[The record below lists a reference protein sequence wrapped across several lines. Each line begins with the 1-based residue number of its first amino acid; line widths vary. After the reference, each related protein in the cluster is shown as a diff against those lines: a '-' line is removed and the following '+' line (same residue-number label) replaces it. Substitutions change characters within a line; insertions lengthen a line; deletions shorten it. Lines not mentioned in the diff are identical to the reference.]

1 MTDTKNLTEADP
13 ALVAAQSRAAE
24 MLLGATDAGA
34 GAGSGRA
41 GAAASTAAPTGG
53 LPLIPASSSIPP
65 NSRYAEVGTAARTA
79 PDGREIVYLRRR
91 FLPPPERL
99 ATAGWDT
106 VRDGD
111 RVDLV
116 ASRAL
121 GDPTAFWR
129 LCDANLAFDPAELET
144 PGRVVRVALPDGF
157 PGMAGPE
164 VLGA

>member
-1 MTDTKNLTEADP
+1 MTDLGLTTPQPTEADP

-24 MLLGATDAGA
+24 ALLATTG
-34 GAGSGRA
+34 
-41 GAAASTAAPTGG
+41 AASTEAPSGG
-53 LPLIPASSSIPP
+53 LPLIPAASSIPP
-65 NSRYAEVGTAARTA
+65 NSRYAEVGTAVLQA
-79 PDGREIVYLRRR
+79 PDGREIVHLRRR

-99 ATAGWDT
+99 ATAGWET

-116 ASRAL
+116 AARAL

-144 PGRVVRVALPDGF
+144 PGRVVRVALPDGY
-157 PGMAGPE
+157 PGMAGPG